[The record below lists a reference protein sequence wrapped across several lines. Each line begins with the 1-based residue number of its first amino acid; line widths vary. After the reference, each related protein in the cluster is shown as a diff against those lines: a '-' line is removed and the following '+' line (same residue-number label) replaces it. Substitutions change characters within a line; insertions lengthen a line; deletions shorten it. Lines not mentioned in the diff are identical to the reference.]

1 MPEKQTI
8 AESPEEVGVDAEKL
22 EELFQRAEKEVR
34 EGLLPSCQI
43 AVAREGRIAGM
54 RSFGTVT
61 HEGREA
67 LATNETLYCVF
78 SCTKAITSA
87 AGWMLIHEGKL
98 GLDELVADI
107 VPEFGTH
114 GKEVITVEQLFMHTA
129 GFPHAPFAQREWG
142 SRDKRLERFASWR
155 LNWEPGSRFEY
166 HPTSSMW
173 LIAEIVER
181 RTGLPYQRFVR
192 ERIALPLGLPDLWV
206 GLPRELHGRMA
217 DLVHVGEEMTD
228 QEFAALGVPRPPATE
243 VTPEAILGFN
253 LPGTREG
260 GVPGGGGI
268 MSAGDLAL
276 FYQGLL
282 SGRAPD
288 GTELWTQEV
297 LAMAR
302 EVRSGELVDPL
313 FGRLVNRGLGIV
325 VAGEK
330 DANTRGFGHT
340 NSALAFGHGGA
351 GGQIDWADPATG
363 LSLGYCTNGMDR
375 HMVRQA
381 RRGVGIS
388 SRAALCAPR
397 ARV

>member
-61 HEGREA
+61 HDGREA

-78 SCTKAITSA
+78 SCTKAITSS
-87 AGWMLIHEGKL
+87 AGWMLIQEGKL

-282 SGRAPD
+282 GGRAPD

-313 FGRLVNRGLGIV
+313 FGRVVNRGLGIV

-330 DANTRGFGHT
+330 NANMRGFGHT

-351 GGQIDWADPATG
+351 GGQIGWADPATG

-397 ARV
+397 AQA

>member
-1 MPEKQTI
+1 
-8 AESPEEVGVDAEKL
+8 
-22 EELFQRAEKEVR
+22 
-34 EGLLPSCQI
+34 
-43 AVAREGRIAGM
+43 M
-54 RSFGTVT
+54 RSFGSVT
-61 HEGREA
+61 HDGREA
-67 LATNETLYCVF
+67 LATNDTLYCVF

-87 AGWMLIHEGKL
+87 AGWMVIQEGKL
-98 GLDELVADI
+98 ELDELVADI

-114 GKEVITVEQLFMHTA
+114 GKEVITVEQLFLHTA
-129 GFPHAPFAQREWG
+129 GFPHAPFPQREWS

-155 LNWEPGSRFEY
+155 LNWPPGSRFEY

-181 RTGLPYQRFVR
+181 RTGVPYHQFVR
-192 ERIALPLGLPDLWV
+192 ERIALPLGLPDLRV

-217 DLVHVGEEMTD
+217 DLVHVGEEMSD
-228 QEFAALGVPRPPATE
+228 EEFAALGVPRPPETE

-268 MSAGDLAL
+268 MTAGDLAL

-282 SGRAPD
+282 GGRAPD
-288 GTELWTQEV
+288 GAELWKPEI

-302 EVRSGELVDPL
+302 EVRSGELVDPV
-313 FGRLVNRGLGIV
+313 FGRRVNRGLGIV

-330 DANTRGFGHT
+330 DANVRGFGHT

-351 GGQIDWADPATG
+351 GGQIGWADPATG

-388 SRAALCAPR
+388 SRAALCAVR
-397 ARV
+397 AGDASTRPSR